1 MRSVDRGYY
10 DKIFLLNTVN
20 YMEKLMRTNFKFK
33 IAAVLGLLAI
43 LIGLTGCANNNSN
56 KITVVGS
63 SAMQLLAEQAGND
76 YRLSHLDSNIVVQ
89 GGGSGDWS

>member
-10 DKIFLLNTVN
+10 DKIFLLNNVN

-43 LIGLTGCANNNSN
+43 LIGLTGWCC
-56 KITVVGS
+56 
-63 SAMQLLAEQAGND
+63 
-76 YRLSHLDSNIVVQ
+76 
-89 GGGSGDWS
+89 